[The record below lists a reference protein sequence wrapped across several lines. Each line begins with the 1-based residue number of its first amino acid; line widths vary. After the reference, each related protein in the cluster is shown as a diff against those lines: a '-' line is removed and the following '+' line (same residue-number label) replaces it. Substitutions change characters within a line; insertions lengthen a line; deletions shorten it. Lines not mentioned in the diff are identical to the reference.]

1 MSGHSKWN
9 NIKNRK
15 GAVDRVRA
23 KTFNELS
30 KKIRIQVKQSGTG
43 DPKASPALALLFD
56 KAREA
61 NMPNDKIQRAINS
74 GLGKG
79 AAGNIQE
86 VTYEGYGPGGVAI
99 MAIAQTDNPNRTA
112 SEIRFIF
119 SRHEGSLSGPNSA
132 KFMFNWQADKYVPN
146 MPMEVTE
153 PATIAILDELIAELE
168 DNDDVEDVY
177 VSATWQSPE
186 AE

>member
-15 GAVDRVRA
+15 GAVDRQRA
-23 KTFNELS
+23 KVFNELS
-30 KKIRIQVKQSGTG
+30 KQIRIQVKQSGTG
-43 DPKASPALALLFD
+43 DPKASPALRLLFD

-61 NMPNDKIQRAINS
+61 NMPNEKIQRAIAS

-79 AAGNIQE
+79 AAGDIHE

-99 MAIAQTDNPNRTA
+99 IAIAQTDNPNRTA
-112 SEIRFIF
+112 SEVRYIF
-119 SRHEGSLSGPNSA
+119 SRHEGALSGPNSA
-132 KFMFNWQADKYVPN
+132 KFMFTWTDDKYVPN
-146 MPMEVTE
+146 MPMEITD
-153 PATIAILDELIAELE
+153 ATMIATLDELVGELE
-168 DNDDVEDVY
+168 ENEDVEEVF
-177 VSATWQSPE
+177 VSANWQSPE